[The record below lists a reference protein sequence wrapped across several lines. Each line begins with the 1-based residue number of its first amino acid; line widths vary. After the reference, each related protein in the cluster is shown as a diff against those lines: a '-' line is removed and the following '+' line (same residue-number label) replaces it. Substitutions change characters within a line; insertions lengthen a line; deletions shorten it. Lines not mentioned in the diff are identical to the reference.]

1 MKVLSSGFRGG
12 IVVAFLTI
20 CAAASSLQ
28 AQSVSVSGR
37 VVSEQGDP
45 VAGAQV
51 QVVGGRST
59 RGANTDA
66 SGRYAVSVPAGGAYR
81 VRVQA
86 VGFKPVEREIAL
98 TAGVAARTDFTLE
111 AAPVALSGIV
121 VSATRSYTPVSAVP
135 GAVSIITREQVEEQ
149 AVINQ
154 NLGDLLAQVVPGLG
168 AGMQAPGL
176 HGQSLRGRNVAVL
189 IDGVPQSTTR
199 NVMRDLTTIDPA
211 MIERVEVLRGA
222 TSIYGDGATGGV
234 INIITRAPSAG
245 QIRLTTAVRGEV
257 SGSAWGDGAGGRVAQ
272 TVSGGGGAIDYIVSG
287 TANRVGDY
295 FDAEGDLIPSDPHG
309 QGGLAETT
317 GHDVF
322 GKFGFNFG
330 TRRLQLS
337 ANRYVSE
344 QATEYVSDLSL
355 DRLPAGTVK
364 ARPAGG
370 LQLAENQGTENT
382 QVSLDFSESDLLGS
396 RLRAQLF
403 HRDYRTVFRPYDAR
417 AVKSRAAII
426 QSWLESEK
434 TGGRL
439 EIESALPFGGEPTL
453 LWGAD
458 YTRETTSQPVHV
470 FDNEVYDQSSGLIF
484 QKIDERIWVP
494 VIQPRSLGLFAQL
507 AVRPLERLMLR
518 GGVRHERARMEV
530 PDFTSLVNQQITGG
544 ELRFDPT
551 LFNVGAVVDAT
562 DAVSLYASFSQGFSL
577 TDIGLALRDAPGG
590 AIVGRREMDA
600 QTVDQYET
608 GVRGAWRSVQT
619 SVAAFRT
626 ESELGTTSRGYDQ
639 PVVRAPERLYG
650 VEATLDLQ
658 PVRDLGLGGTFGW
671 TEGESLIASDGSW
684 RAMNGY
690 RIQPWKATAYA
701 EHETLPAWRN
711 RLQVLYSG
719 DRARAFDDRVN
730 PNRVGFGERAVE
742 SYWVADWISNMNV
755 GPGTLSLGVQNV
767 LNRRY
772 FPVVS
777 QLLRT
782 GGNSSYTAAR
792 GRTLNIGYTVSY

>member
-1 MKVLSSGFRGG
+1 MAL
-12 IVVAFLTI
+12 VALLVTG
-20 CAAASSLQ
+20 APLP
-28 AQSVSVSGR
+28 AQFGAVSGQILT
-37 VVSEQGDP
+37 EQGEP
-45 VAGAQV
+45 VARAQV
-51 QVVGGRST
+51 QVLGPRGTRST
-59 RGANTDA
+59 VTDA
-66 SGRYAVSVPAGGAYR
+66 AGRFIITTPAAGLYR
-81 VRVQA
+81 VRVRA
-86 VGFKPVEREIAL
+86 LGYRVVERELTL
-98 TAGVAARTDFTLE
+98 TAGGTTPLDLVLE
-111 AAPVALSGIV
+111 SAPVALSGIV
-121 VSATRSYTPVSAVP
+121 VSATRSRTPIAAIP
-135 GAVSIITREQVEEQ
+135 GAVSVVTRQQVEEQ
-149 AVINQ
+149 STLNP

-168 AGMQAPGL
+168 VGMQAPGL

-199 NVMRDLTTIDPA
+199 NVMRDLSTIDPA

-222 TSIYGDGATGGV
+222 TAIYGDGATGGV
-234 INIITRAPSAG
+234 ISIITKAPAAETT
-245 QIRLTTAVRGEV
+245 RFTTAIRGEV
-257 SGSAWGDGAGGRVAQ
+257 SGSEWGDGAGGQIVQ
-272 TVSGGGGAIDYIVSG
+272 SVSGRSGALDYVASG
-287 TANRVGDY
+287 AFNRVGDY
-295 FDAEGDLIPSDPHG
+295 YDAEGDLIPSDPHG

-317 GHDVF
+317 GHDLF
-322 GKFGFNFG
+322 GKFGLNFG

-355 DRLPAGTVK
+355 DKLPAGTVK
-364 ARPAGG
+364 ARPVGG

-396 RLRAQLF
+396 RLHAQLF

-417 AVKSRAAII
+417 AVASRAAII

-434 TGGRL
+434 TGARL
-439 EIESALPFGGEPTL
+439 DIETALPFGGQPML

-470 FDNEVYDQSSGLIF
+470 FDNEVYDQSGGLIF

-494 VIQPRSLGLFAQL
+494 VIQPRSLGLFVQL
-507 AVRPLERLMLR
+507 AFRPVERLMLR

-530 PDFTSLVNQQITGG
+530 PDFTSLVNQQVTGG
-544 ELRFDPT
+544 ELRFSPT

-590 AIVGRREMDA
+590 AIVGRREMEA
-600 QTVDQYET
+600 QTVDQYEA

-619 SVAAFRT
+619 SLAAFRT

-650 VEATLDLQ
+650 VEATLDVQ
-658 PVRDLGLGGTFGW
+658 PTRALGMGGTFGW
-671 TEGESLIASDGSW
+671 TEGESFVERDSTW

-701 EHETLPAWRN
+701 EHQTLPAWQN

-719 DRARAFDDRVN
+719 DRDRAFNDRLN

-742 SYWVADWISNMNV
+742 SYWVADWISSLNV
-755 GPGTLSLGVQNV
+755 GPGRLSLGVQNV
-767 LNRRY
+767 LNRQY

-792 GRTLNIGYTVSY
+792 GRTVNIGYSVSY